1 MGLANKLHVRIVA
14 LRKIFRQYP
23 MILPFS
29 TIIRDAKKASGPKWH
44 LIFDIVMAITKNLLI
59 RNRLWRVH
67 DVLFAKRCVAS
78 VLT

>member
-29 TIIRDAKKASGPKWH
+29 PIIRDAKKASGPKWH
-44 LIFDIVMAITKNLLI
+44 LNSDIVTAITKNLLI
-59 RNRLWRVH
+59 INRLWRVH
-67 DVLFAKRCVAS
+67 HVLFAKRCVAS
-78 VLT
+78 V

>member
-29 TIIRDAKKASGPKWH
+29 TIIRDAKKAPWPKWH
-44 LIFDIVMAITKNLLI
+44 LNFDIVTAITKNLLI
-59 RNRLWRVH
+59 VNRRRGVIY

-78 VLT
+78 V